1 MEQLERNLARD
12 RARLCVWQ
20 IQEEYLQLQTVRAGG
35 IKSDDAKSIARIIM
49 AHGEAAAAVRKAIKA
64 SGVVVHV
71 EPAEFS
77 NILLRIDQPLL
88 VYSPPRLLTR
98 RHQYLTSYKGLA

>member
-1 MEQLERNLARD
+1 
-12 RARLCVWQ
+12 
-20 IQEEYLQLQTVRAGG
+20 
-35 IKSDDAKSIARIIM
+35 M

-98 RHQYLTSYKGLA
+98 RHQYLTSYKGLAFFTRSAEQIDLPRNVEVIIARSLWMPG